1 MIRVTDRRAAY
12 EQKRRALIGSM
23 LTRLQD
29 RVVEYKTAGTAA
41 KPHNRGTYLERLSRL
56 KLREVVDRDAERSKE

>member
-1 MIRVTDRRAAY
+1 MVRVTDRRAAY
-12 EQKRRALIGSM
+12 ELKRHALIGST

-41 KPHNRGTYLERLSRL
+41 KPQNRGTYLERLTRL
-56 KLREVVDRDAERSKE
+56 KLLEVVNRDAERSKE